1 MTNNPLNFALVGCG
15 VIAPCHA
22 RCISELENAH
32 LVAVCDIIELKA
44 RKLAQTYPADIYA
57 DYHELIRRDDI
68 DVVCVLTPSGLHA
81 EVGIAAAEAGKH
93 VIVEKPM
100 DVNLSKADM
109 LIDACRKA
117 GVKLCCIS
125 QHRFDFAVQDLKQ
138 AIEAGKLGTLNF
150 CGSYTQWYR
159 SQSYYD
165 SGDWRG
171 TWALD
176 GGGALMNQSIHY
188 VDLLQYVMG
197 PVDEVF
203 ALTAIR
209 SHKGIEVEDIAVA
222 TVKFH
227 SGAVGVIEGMTLAYP
242 GFCAR
247 LEVFG
252 TDGGVIIENDQVKAW
267 QLRTGDQYDRP
278 AGDAHLIVGTTSADI
293 WHHSHRRQ
301 IADMM
306 QAIWEDREPLC
317 NGPQGRMPLEIVLS
331 VYQSA
336 CTHQPVRVQSSRNY
350 PPEDANGPDPCQNR
364 PTLSITA

>member
-1 MTNNPLNFALVGCG
+1 MNKTIKFALVGCG

-22 RCISELENAH
+22 RCIAELENAH
-32 LVAVCDIIELKA
+32 LAAVCDIVEAKA
-44 RKLAQTYPADIYA
+44 NLLAETYPADIYV
-57 DYHELIRRDDI
+57 DYHELLQREDI
-68 DVVCVLTPSGLHA
+68 DIVNILTPSGLHA
-81 EVGIAAAEAGKH
+81 EVGIAAANAGKH
-93 VIVEKPM
+93 IIVEKPM
-100 DVNLSKADM
+100 DVSLSKADA
-109 LIDACRKA
+109 LIEACRQA

-125 QHRFDFAVQDLKQ
+125 QHRFDFAMQDLKQ
-138 AIEAGKLGTLNF
+138 AIEVGMLGTLNF
-150 CGSYTQWYR
+150 CGAYTQWYR

-197 PVDEVF
+197 PVEEVY
-203 ALTAIR
+203 ALTGTRAHTR
-209 SHKGIEVEDIAVA
+209 IEVEDIAIA
-222 TVKFH
+222 TLRFR

-252 TDGGVIIENDQVKAW
+252 TDGGVIIENDQVKDW
-267 QLRTGDQYDRP
+267 QLRSGEKYDRP
-278 AGDAHLIVGTTSADI
+278 PADEHLIVGTTSADI

-306 QAIWEDREPLC
+306 QAVWEDREPLC
-317 NGPQGRMPLEIVLS
+317 NGPEGRKPLEIILAI
-331 VYQSA
+331 YRSA
-336 CTHQPVRVQSSRNY
+336 HTHQPVQFPLTN
-350 PPEDANGPDPCQNR
+350 DP
-364 PTLSITA
+364 

>member
-1 MTNNPLNFALVGCG
+1 MKPLNFALVGCG

-22 RCISELENAH
+22 RCISELEDAR
-32 LVAVCDIIELKA
+32 LAAVCDIVGAKA
-44 RKLAQTYPADIYA
+44 QKLAETYPADVYINYQ
-57 DYHELIRRDDI
+57 ELVRREDI
-68 DVVCVLTPSGLHA
+68 DIVNVLTPSGLHA
-81 EVGIAAAEAGKH
+81 EVGIAAAKAGKH

-100 DVNLSKADM
+100 DVSLAKADA
-109 LIDACRKA
+109 LIEACRQA

-125 QHRFDFAVQDLKQ
+125 QHRFDFAIQDLKQ
-138 AIEAGKLGTLNF
+138 AITSGKLGRLNF

-159 SQSYYD
+159 SQNYYD

-188 VDLLQYVMG
+188 VDMLQYVMG
-197 PVDEVF
+197 PVEEVYAHTA
-203 ALTAIR
+203 ALAHVR
-209 SHKGIEVEDIAVA
+209 IEVEDIAVA
-222 TVKFH
+222 TVKFR

-247 LEVFG
+247 MEVYG
-252 TDGGVIIENDQVKAW
+252 TNGGVIIENDQIKDW
-267 QLRTGDQYDRP
+267 HLRSGEKYERP
-278 AGDAHLIVGTTSADI
+278 PAEAHLIVGTTSADI

-306 QAIWEDREPLC
+306 QAVWEDREPLS
-317 NGPQGRMPLEIVLS
+317 NGPEGRKPLEIVLA

-336 CTHQPVRVQSSRNY
+336 RTHKPVKLPLKS
-350 PPEDANGPDPCQNR
+350 NR
-364 PTLSITA
+364 

>member
-1 MTNNPLNFALVGCG
+1 MKTLNFALVGCG

-22 RCISELENAH
+22 RCISELENAR
-32 LVAVCDIIELKA
+32 LVAVCDIVGAKA
-44 RKLAQTYPADIYA
+44 QKLAETYPADVYV
-57 DYHELIRRDDI
+57 DYRDLIQRKDI
-68 DVVCVLTPSGLHA
+68 DIVNVLTPSGLHA
-81 EVGIAAAEAGKH
+81 EVGIASANAGKH
-93 VIVEKPM
+93 VIVEKPI
-100 DVNLSKADM
+100 DVSLLKADA
-109 LIDACRKA
+109 LIKACRQA
-117 GVKLCCIS
+117 RVKLCCIS
-125 QHRFDFAVQDLKQ
+125 QHRFDIAMQDLQQ
-138 AIEAGKLGTLNF
+138 AIAAGKLGTLNF

-159 SQSYYD
+159 AQGYYD

-203 ALTAIR
+203 ALTATR
-209 SHKGIEVEDIAVA
+209 SHARIEVEDIAVA

-252 TDGGVIIENDQVKAW
+252 TDGGVIIENDQVKDW
-267 QLRTGDQYDRP
+267 RLRSGEKYEGATSDT
-278 AGDAHLIVGTTSADI
+278 HLIVGTTSADI

-317 NGPQGRMPLEIVLS
+317 NGPEGRKPLEIVLAI
-331 VYQSA
+331 YQSA
-336 CTHQPVRVQSSRNY
+336 RTHQPIKLPLNK
-350 PPEDANGPDPCQNR
+350 N
-364 PTLSITA
+364 L

>member
-1 MTNNPLNFALVGCG
+1 MKALNFALVGCG

-22 RCISELENAH
+22 RCISELEDAR
-32 LVAVCDIIELKA
+32 LAAVCDIVGAKA
-44 RKLAQTYPADIYA
+44 QKLAETYPADIYI
-57 DYHELIRRDDI
+57 DYHELVHREDI
-68 DVVCVLTPSGLHA
+68 DIVNVLTPSGLHA
-81 EVGIAAAEAGKH
+81 EVGIAAAKAGKH

-100 DVNLSKADM
+100 DVSLAKADA
-109 LIDACRKA
+109 LIEACHQA

-125 QHRFDFAVQDLKQ
+125 QHRFDFAIQDLKQ
-138 AIEAGKLGTLNF
+138 AIASGKLGRLNY

-159 SQSYYD
+159 SQNYYD

-188 VDLLQYVMG
+188 VDMLQYVMG
-197 PVDEVF
+197 PVEEVYAHTA
-203 ALTAIR
+203 ALAHVR
-209 SHKGIEVEDIAVA
+209 IEVEDIAVA
-222 TVKFH
+222 TVKFR

-252 TDGGVIIENDQVKAW
+252 ADGGVIIENDQIKDW
-267 QLRTGDQYDRP
+267 HLRSGEKYERQP
-278 AGDAHLIVGTTSADI
+278 AEAHLIVGTTSADI

-306 QAIWEDREPLC
+306 QAIWEDREPLS
-317 NGPQGRMPLEIVLS
+317 NGPEGRKPLEIVLAI
-331 VYQSA
+331 YQSA
-336 CTHQPVRVQSSRNY
+336 RTHKPVKLPLKS
-350 PPEDANGPDPCQNR
+350 NR
-364 PTLSITA
+364 

>member
-1 MTNNPLNFALVGCG
+1 MKTLNFALVGCG

-22 RCISELENAH
+22 RCISELENAR
-32 LVAVCDIIELKA
+32 LTAVCDIVGAKA
-44 RKLAQTYPADIYA
+44 QKLAETYPADVYVN
-57 DYHELIRRDDI
+57 YHELIHREDI
-68 DVVCVLTPSGLHA
+68 DIVNVLTPSGLHA
-81 EVGIAAAEAGKH
+81 EMGIAAAKAGKH

-100 DVNLSKADM
+100 DVSLAKADA
-109 LIDACRKA
+109 LIEACRQA

-125 QHRFDFAVQDLKQ
+125 QHRFDFAMQDLKQ
-138 AIEAGKLGTLNF
+138 AIASGKLGRLNF

-159 SQSYYD
+159 SQNYYD

-188 VDLLQYVMG
+188 VDMLQYVMG
-197 PVDEVF
+197 PVEEVCAHTA
-203 ALTAIR
+203 ALAHVR
-209 SHKGIEVEDIAVA
+209 IEVEDIAVA
-222 TVKFH
+222 TVKFR

-252 TDGGVIIENDQVKAW
+252 ADGGVIIENDQIKDW
-267 QLRTGDQYDRP
+267 HLRSGEKNDRP
-278 AGDAHLIVGTTSADI
+278 PAEAHLIVGTTSADI

-306 QAIWEDREPLC
+306 QAVWEDREPLS
-317 NGPQGRMPLEIVLS
+317 NGPEGRKPLEIILAI
-331 VYQSA
+331 YKSA
-336 CTHQPVRVQSSRNY
+336 RTHKPVKLPLKGDR
-350 PPEDANGPDPCQNR
+350 
-364 PTLSITA
+364 

>member
-1 MTNNPLNFALVGCG
+1 MKTLNFALVGCG

-22 RCISELENAH
+22 RCISEIENAR
-32 LVAVCDIIELKA
+32 LTAVCDIVGAKA
-44 RKLAQTYPADIYA
+44 QKLAESYPADIYV
-57 DYHELIRRDDI
+57 DYHELVRREDI
-68 DVVCVLTPSGLHA
+68 DIVNVLTPSGLHA
-81 EVGIAAAEAGKH
+81 EVGIAAAKAGKH

-100 DVNLSKADM
+100 DVSLAKADA
-109 LIDACRKA
+109 LIEACRQS

-125 QHRFDFAVQDLKQ
+125 QHRFDFAMQDLKQ
-138 AIEAGKLGTLNF
+138 AIASDKLGRLNF

-159 SQSYYD
+159 SQNYYD

-188 VDLLQYVMG
+188 VDMLQYVMG
-197 PVDEVF
+197 PVEEVYAHTA
-203 ALTAIR
+203 ALAHVR
-209 SHKGIEVEDIAVA
+209 IEVEDIAVA
-222 TVKFH
+222 TVKFR

-252 TDGGVIIENDQVKAW
+252 TDGGVIIENDQIKDW
-267 QLRTGDQYDRP
+267 QLRSGEKYERP
-278 AGDAHLIVGTTSADI
+278 PAETHLIVGTTSADI

-306 QAIWEDREPLC
+306 QAIWEDREPLG
-317 NGPQGRMPLEIVLS
+317 NGPEGRKPLEIVLAI
-331 VYQSA
+331 YQSA
-336 CTHQPVRVQSSRNY
+336 RTRKPVKLPLKGDR
-350 PPEDANGPDPCQNR
+350 
-364 PTLSITA
+364 